1 MVMNFSSHKSTE
13 FLDQVAVSFSRYTV
27 HHKVA
32 CLVDMFKGKQ
42 CYLVVFQVAQQCK
55 ENIFAIQTLKD
66 FQYFEE
72 SKDQGMNVREKAKQL
87 VLLLKDDE
95 RLRNERARALK
106 AKERFAQAA
115 SGFGSEGT
123 VSEISLM
130 WFVVWNMFAVLIHDS
145 VSKSC
150 DESFI
155 F

>member
-1 MVMNFSSHKSTE
+1 MNV
-13 FLDQVAVSFSRYTV
+13 L
-27 HHKVA
+27 
-32 CLVDMFKGKQ
+32 
-42 CYLVVFQVAQQCK
+42 FQVAQQCK

-87 VLLLKDDE
+87 VLLLKDED

-130 WFVVWNMFAVLIHDS
+130 
-145 VSKSC
+145 
-150 DESFI
+150 
-155 F
+155 